1 MRYSTIQTIQVD
13 ELRPNFVFGHVQQSS
28 LADETQLLQL
38 GNVSEVDFFEMTW
51 DTPRPSAWRK
61 FPTNENP
68 NFRYKFS
75 SISLRIS
82 PDLIVIERQTY
93 GLLEWLGDIGGL
105 FDALIIIG
113 KILVGPISAFN
124 LKATLL
130 SRIFR
135 YTRSLAVVDPMSVGV
150 ESEEKLKRHM
160 KWDFEN
166 AKLIRE

>member
-1 MRYSTIQTIQVD
+1 MD
-13 ELRPNFVFGHVQQSS
+13 ELRPNFVLGHVQQSS
-28 LADETQLLQL
+28 LADETQLVQL
-38 GNVSEVDFFEMTW
+38 GDASEVDFFGMSW

-61 FPTNENP
+61 FPTKENP
-68 NFRYKFS
+68 NSRYKFS
-75 SISLRIS
+75 SISLRVS

-93 GLLEWLGDIGGL
+93 SLLEWLGDVGGL

-113 KILVGPISAFN
+113 GYIVGPISAFT

-135 YTRSLAVVDPMSVGV
+135 FTQSLAVVDPMSVGV
-150 ESEEKLKRHM
+150 ESEEKLKKHM